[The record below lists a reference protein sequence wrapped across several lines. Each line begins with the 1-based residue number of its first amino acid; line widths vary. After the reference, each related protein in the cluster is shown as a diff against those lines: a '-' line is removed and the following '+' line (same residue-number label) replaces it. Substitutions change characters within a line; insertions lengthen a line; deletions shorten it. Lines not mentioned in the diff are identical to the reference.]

1 MHFVLEPLLLFGEG
15 TYALTSVKEM
25 TGTDSFLELDEKI
38 KLCQTRE
45 TVEDCLA
52 KDFLKK
58 GLEKCK
64 CTPFRLRNFTKEVN
78 CDHYYKYL
86 SSKSFEETLCNPSG
100 TECYKSVKEDATK
113 CLPPCKGLYA
123 DVEKEVLKKKLKD
136 IRKFD
141 KLLENYE
148 AYKRGFVDDI
158 YHPDKILGKLCIFY

>member
-58 GLEKCK
+58 GLAKCK
-64 CTPFRLRNFTKEVN
+64 CITFRLRNYTKEVN
-78 CDHYYKYL
+78 LEHYYTY
-86 SSKSFEETLCNPSG
+86 F
-100 TECYKSVKEDATK
+100 
-113 CLPPCKGLYA
+113 
-123 DVEKEVLKKKLKD
+123 
-136 IRKFD
+136 
-141 KLLENYE
+141 
-148 AYKRGFVDDI
+148 
-158 YHPDKILGKLCIFY
+158 